1 MSLLPNTQST
11 RGRACGW
18 GQACL
23 MPSFVPGYH
32 THYLSHRVH
41 GHIETLPYTP
51 IHRHIHVTGTR
62 VYINLFCSVTHNRKT
77 LPSPQNHTHAHTATG
92 MPHTASLPLDTQLV
106 TSIHI
111 QTHTHVH
118 THTCTLTYRPHTYN
132 YLSGHGHMTIITN
145 KSHDAIHQHAH
156 VHACTHG
163 HTCSLTHAA
172 LSLHGTAPSPLNS
185 PGYEAASAA
194 FQLLR
199 TVSVGVA
206 DPHREKHRYTHLCT
220 PIQGFTSLLKPPE
233 SPLQAP

>member
-1 MSLLPNTQST
+1 MSLIPNTQST
-11 RGRACGW
+11 RRRACGW

-23 MPSFVPGYH
+23 MPSFVPRYH

-118 THTCTLTYRPHTYN
+118 TH
-132 YLSGHGHMTIITN
+132 
-145 KSHDAIHQHAH
+145 
-156 VHACTHG
+156 VH
-163 HTCSLTHAA
+163 L
-172 LSLHGTAPSPLNS
+172 
-185 PGYEAASAA
+185 
-194 FQLLR
+194 
-199 TVSVGVA
+199 
-206 DPHREKHRYTHLCT
+206 D
-220 PIQGFTSLLKPPE
+220 
-233 SPLQAP
+233 LQAPHIQLSIGSWTHDHNHKQVPRRNSPTCTCACVYTWTHMFSHTRCPLTAWHSPFSPQQSRL